1 MSKRE
6 DDMYEP
12 KVFNPIYYL
21 HDDIDTVID
30 EKGDSFIAFR
40 KVQWARSR
48 ETEKDPSKAKYELR
62 RWKVTP
68 EGEVPNKGLTFMTEQ
83 GPHNCVIGLIENG
96 FGNTKQILLKVK
108 ERKDFKEA
116 VETLYDDS
124 EISDLDGEYFDARE
138 FLLND

>member
-1 MSKRE
+1 
-6 DDMYEP
+6 
-12 KVFNPIYYL
+12 
-21 HDDIDTVID
+21 
-30 EKGDSFIAFR
+30 
-40 KVQWARSR
+40 
-48 ETEKDPSKAKYELR
+48 
-62 RWKVTP
+62 
-68 EGEVPNKGLTFMTEQ
+68 MTEQ